1 MIYLLGL
8 TKYFLQLY
16 CTQYNC
22 VYFCCII
29 MNIKKNKEDLLRLE
43 QQVCFPIYTLSKE
56 VVKLYRPYLDELDI
70 SYPQYL
76 VLLVLWEEQR
86 ATVSTICEKLYLDT
100 GTITPM
106 LKRMESKGLVSRTRQ
121 KEDERVVQI
130 TLTQQGKNLKKR
142 AAGIPHKLI
151 EDIDLTGD
159 ELIFL
164 RSITTKILKKY
175 K

>member
-1 MIYLLGL
+1 MS
-8 TKYFLQLY
+8 KYP
-16 CTQYNC
+16 
-22 VYFCCII
+22 
-29 MNIKKNKEDLLRLE
+29 KEDLLKLE

-76 VLLVLWEEQR
+76 VLMVLWEVQE
-86 ATVSTICEKLYLDT
+86 ATVSEICDKLYLDT

-106 LKRMESKGLVSRTRQ
+106 LKRMEAKGLVARTRQ

-130 TLTQQGKNLKKR
+130 TLTPKGKALKDQ
-142 AAGIPHKLI
+142 AADVPHKLL
-151 EDIDLTGD
+151 EDIDLNQE

>member
-1 MIYLLGL
+1 MS
-8 TKYFLQLY
+8 KYP
-16 CTQYNC
+16 
-22 VYFCCII
+22 
-29 MNIKKNKEDLLRLE
+29 KDDLLKLE

-76 VLLVLWEEQR
+76 VLMVLWEVQE
-86 ATVSTICEKLYLDT
+86 ATVSEICDKLYLDT

-106 LKRMESKGLVSRTRQ
+106 LKRMEAKGLVARTRQ

-130 TLTQQGKNLKKR
+130 TLTPKGNALKEQ
-142 AAGIPHKLI
+142 AADVPHKLL
-151 EDIDLTGD
+151 EDIDLTHE

>member
-1 MIYLLGL
+1 MS
-8 TKYFLQLY
+8 KHH
-16 CTQYNC
+16 
-22 VYFCCII
+22 
-29 MNIKKNKEDLLRLE
+29 KEDLLKLE

-56 VVKLYRPYLDELDI
+56 VVKLYRPYLDKLDI

-76 VLLVLWEEQR
+76 VLMVLWEEQQ
-86 ATVSTICEKLYLDT
+86 ATVSAICDKLYLDT

-106 LKRMESKGLVSRTRQ
+106 LKRMEAKGIVARTRQ

-130 TLTQQGKNLKKR
+130 TLTQKGRELKQQ
-142 AAGIPHKLI
+142 AADIPHKLL
-151 EDIDLTGD
+151 EDIDLTKD

>member
-1 MIYLLGL
+1 M
-8 TKYFLQLY
+8 
-16 CTQYNC
+16 
-22 VYFCCII
+22 FCNYQEDG
-29 MNIKKNKEDLLRLE
+29 MKNEEDLLKLE

-56 VVKLYRPYLDELDI
+56 IVSMCRPYLDALDI

-76 VLLVLWEEQR
+76 VLMVLWEAEQ
-86 ATVSTICEKLYLDT
+86 ATVSMICDKLYLDT

-106 LKRMESKGLVSRTRQ
+106 LKRMEAKELVARTRQ
-121 KEDERVVQI
+121 KEDERVVLI
-130 TLTQQGKNLKKR
+130 TLTKKGKDLKKK
-142 AAGIPHKLI
+142 AAHIPHKLL
-151 EDIDLTGD
+151 EDIDLSRE

>member
-1 MIYLLGL
+1 MS
-8 TKYFLQLY
+8 KYS
-16 CTQYNC
+16 N
-22 VYFCCII
+22 
-29 MNIKKNKEDLLRLE
+29 EDLLKLE

-76 VLLVLWEEQR
+76 VLMVLWEAQQ
-86 ATVSTICEKLYLDT
+86 ATVSEICDKLYLDT

-106 LKRMESKGLVSRTRQ
+106 LKRMEAKGLVARTRQ

-130 TLTQQGKNLKKR
+130 TLTQKGKELKQQ
-142 AAGIPHKLI
+142 AADVPHKLL
-151 EDIDLTGD
+151 EAIDLTQD

>member
-1 MIYLLGL
+1 MS
-8 TKYFLQLY
+8 KYS
-16 CTQYNC
+16 N
-22 VYFCCII
+22 
-29 MNIKKNKEDLLRLE
+29 EDLLKLE

-76 VLLVLWEEQR
+76 VLMVLWEVQQ
-86 ATVSTICEKLYLDT
+86 ATVSEICDKLYLDT

-106 LKRMESKGLVSRTRQ
+106 LKRMEAKGLVARTRQ

-130 TLTQQGKNLKKR
+130 TLTQKGRELKQQ
-142 AAGIPHKLI
+142 AADVPHKLL
-151 EDIDLTGD
+151 EDIDLTQD